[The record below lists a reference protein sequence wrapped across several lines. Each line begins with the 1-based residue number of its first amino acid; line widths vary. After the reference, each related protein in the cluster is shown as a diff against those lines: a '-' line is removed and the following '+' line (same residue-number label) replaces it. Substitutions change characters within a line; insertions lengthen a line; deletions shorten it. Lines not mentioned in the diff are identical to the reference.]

1 MRTVRLGKTG
11 IETSYLAIGTGT
23 SGWNGSSNQT
33 RLGYDRCVEMLVHAY
48 ERGIRF
54 FDSADQYGSHP
65 EVAEALR
72 RVGRE
77 NVVVTTKTTAR
88 NRDEVLKAIPR
99 FLKELKT
106 DYLDI
111 VLLHCMTNPEWPRT
125 MRPVMDVL
133 SDYKE
138 RGILRA
144 VGVSCHDFG
153 AFRAAAE
160 EPWVEIVLVRLNYAG
175 VLMDEHPDHVVR
187 VVREMHA
194 SGKGIYAMKVVG
206 QKQLAAE
213 WRHAI
218 QFVYG
223 LDCVDAMVI
232 GMESKEEVDRNVDY
246 VEELEREFS
255 PSTSKRFEER
265 RSSLRS

>member
-1 MRTVRLGKTG
+1 MGF
-11 IETSYLAIGTGT
+11 
-23 SGWNGSSNQT
+23 
-33 RLGYDRCVEMLVHAY
+33 DRCVDMLTYAY

-65 EVAEALR
+65 EVAETLR

-88 NRDEVLKAIPR
+88 NRDEALKAIPR

-106 DYLDI
+106 DHLDI
-111 VLLHCMTNPEWPRT
+111 VLLHCMTNAEWPRT

-133 SDYKE
+133 SDFK
-138 RGILRA
+138 RQGILRA

-153 AFRAAAE
+153 AFKAASD
-160 EPWVEIVLVRLNYAG
+160 EPWVEVVLARLNYSG
-175 VLMDEHPDHVVR
+175 VLMDEHPDHVTR
-187 VVREMHA
+187 VVRKMHK

-206 QKQLAAE
+206 QKQLASE
-213 WRHAI
+213 WRHAVR
-218 QFVYG
+218 FVHD
-223 LDCVDAMVI
+223 LDCVDAMVL

-246 VEELEREFS
+246 IEELERLVPPTTTRPAES
-255 PSTSKRFEER
+255 ASTRV
-265 RSSLRS
+265 

>member
-1 MRTVRLGKTG
+1 V
-11 IETSYLAIGTGT
+11 GTGT

-33 RLGYDRCVEMLVHAY
+33 RLGFDRCVEMLTYAY
-48 ERGIRF
+48 ERGILF

-65 EVAEALR
+65 EVAEMLR

-77 NVVVTTKTTAR
+77 NVVVTTKTVAR
-88 NRDEVLKAIPR
+88 NRDEALKAIPR

-125 MRPVMDVL
+125 MRPVMEVL
-133 SDYKE
+133 SDYK
-138 RGILRA
+138 RQGVIRA

-153 AFRAAAE
+153 AFKAAAE
-160 EPWVEIVLVRLNYAG
+160 EPWVEVVLARLNYAG
-175 VLMDEHPDHVVR
+175 VLMDEHPDHVIR
-187 VVREMHA
+187 VVRKMHER
-194 SGKGIYAMKVVG
+194 GKGIYAMKVVG
-206 QKQLAAE
+206 QKQLASE
-213 WRHAI
+213 WRHAVK
-218 QFVYG
+218 FVYD

-246 VEELEREFS
+246 IEELERQLPPTTAHKTEQAA
-255 PSTSKRFEER
+255 TR
-265 RSSLRS
+265 L